1 MGTAADRIANAA
13 VVAGAALYVSLL
25 AFAFMSTAGDAFLRG
40 FMVDQTPA
48 NFVFVALT
56 QVVGCAWLLAGTLRV
71 FELSRGRVMARALL
85 GHASWERPPVTAR
98 DTQS

>member
-56 QVVGCAWLLAGTLRV
+56 QVVGCA
-71 FELSRGRVMARALL
+71 
-85 GHASWERPPVTAR
+85 
-98 DTQS
+98 